1 MKYCKDS
8 SQECD
13 DNKPSGPWPDG
24 LYCSVTEPAENKQ
37 NQEKRKN
44 KPSAPDLISD
54 TNSKI
59 SFNQKMGPQTAS
71 STPLNLLGHRCK
83 GESTLGGKN
92 FLHPICNLFIYLF
105 FTKILILTTKEET
118 YLSINPGLKS
128 LSPSPWRNYAIISQ
142 WSDILDVF
150 TLRMT
155 KISYLL
161 PLMLLYK
168 NHKYRIP
175 PMCVFLTTW

>member
-1 MKYCKDS
+1 MKYGKDS

-59 SFNQKMGPQTAS
+59 SFNQKNG
-71 STPLNLLGHRCK
+71 TPNHIQHTFEPKVPFWDTDAKEKVHLEARILFTQ
-83 GESTLGGKN
+83 SA
-92 FLHPICNLFIYLF
+92 IYLFIYKN
-105 FTKILILTTKEET
+105 TDINNQRRN
-118 YLSINPGLKS
+118 LS
-128 LSPSPWRNYAIISQ
+128 
-142 WSDILDVF
+142 
-150 TLRMT
+150 
-155 KISYLL
+155 
-161 PLMLLYK
+161 
-168 NHKYRIP
+168 
-175 PMCVFLTTW
+175 

>member
-71 STPLNLLGHRCK
+71 STPFEPSGAQMQRRKYTWREEFSSSNLQ
-83 GESTLGGKN
+83 
-92 FLHPICNLFIYLF
+92 FIYLF
-105 FTKILILTTKEET
+105 IF
-118 YLSINPGLKS
+118 
-128 LSPSPWRNYAIISQ
+128 
-142 WSDILDVF
+142 
-150 TLRMT
+150 
-155 KISYLL
+155 
-161 PLMLLYK
+161 YK
-168 NHKYRIP
+168 NTDINNQRRN
-175 PMCVFLTTW
+175 LS